1 MDEQRELASDLLRSP
16 VRIEILQHLRERSA
30 TRYELRDTLD
40 CSRTTVDR
48 NLESLHEDGWITRA
62 SDGYELTTAGEIISE
77 ETLGYLRAVGAAA
90 RLQPVLRW
98 IPRDAFDLDVGH
110 LSDADVVV
118 ATESQPMAMVDRH
131 VQAVRRSPEM
141 RMVTPIFSP
150 QPMEAQ
156 FRNFTPEEL
165 EVEVIVTPA
174 VASTF
179 VSDPAVADRIA
190 KMHDVGA
197 IDIFVTDEPIPYF
210 VGVLAESVQI
220 GVDED
225 GQPRGL
231 VESTAEAVRE
241 WATEKFAAYK
251 RSAVPLERWADSET

>member
-16 VRIEILQHLRERSA
+16 ARINILQHLRERPA
-30 TRYELRDTLD
+30 TRYELRETLD

-62 SDGYELTTAGEIISE
+62 SDDYELTTAGEIVSE
-77 ETLGYLRAVGAAA
+77 ETSGYLQAVGATT
-90 RLQPVLRW
+90 RLQPILQW
-98 IPRDAFDLDVGH
+98 IPREAFDLDVRH
-110 LSDADVVV
+110 LSDADIVV
-118 ATESQPMAMVDRH
+118 ASESRPMAMVDRH
-131 VQAVRRSPEM
+131 AQAVRRSPEM

-165 EVEVIVTPA
+165 DIEVIVTPA

-179 VSDPAVADRIA
+179 VSDPAVADQIA
-190 KMHDVGA
+190 EMHDAGA
-197 IDIFVTDEPIPYF
+197 INIFVTDEPIPYF
-210 VGVLAESVQI
+210 VGILGDCVQI

-231 VESTAEAVRE
+231 IESTAAPVRE
-241 WATEKFAAYK
+241 WATERVAAY
-251 RSAVPLERWADSET
+251 RRDAEPLKCWADSET